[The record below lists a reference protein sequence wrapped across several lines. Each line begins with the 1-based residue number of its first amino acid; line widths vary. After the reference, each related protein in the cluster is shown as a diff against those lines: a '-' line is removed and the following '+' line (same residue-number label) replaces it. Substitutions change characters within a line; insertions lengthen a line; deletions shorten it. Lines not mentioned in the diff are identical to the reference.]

1 MVSSGQ
7 GLMITNDFV
16 KFFSVLT
23 GCPRRIGIG
32 YFSMLMRHPES
43 VPPVER
49 FCLMFFDGLG
59 PVDVCP

>member
-1 MVSSGQ
+1 
-7 GLMITNDFV
+7 MITNDFV